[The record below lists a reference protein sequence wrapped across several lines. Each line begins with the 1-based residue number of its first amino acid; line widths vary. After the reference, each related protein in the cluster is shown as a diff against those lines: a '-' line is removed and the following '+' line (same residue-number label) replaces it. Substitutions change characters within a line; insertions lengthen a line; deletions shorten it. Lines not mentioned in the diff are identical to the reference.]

1 MAWLKLGSAGVF
13 YPGPALELSGFL
25 GYLTPLASRWGVG
38 LDVIEV
44 PRRWGLALVVD
55 VDFGETVAE
64 PVDVVAG
71 HQGQGV
77 DPGIPGR
84 FGITFFVS
92 PSSAGQEPPDD
103 VNEKQGCGRDE
114 EDGPVSEARTI
125 AVAVHVH
132 LDEARARVLLD
143 AGWGGWLDEGDW
155 AARWCLTHG
164 CGFGG
169 SSSGR

>member
-92 PSSAGQEPPDD
+92 PSSAGHARR
-103 VNEKQGCGRDE
+103 GRAAP
-114 EDGPVSEARTI
+114 GSQAPAPRPAASPSTGTAVSA
-125 AVAVHVH
+125 
-132 LDEARARVLLD
+132 
-143 AGWGGWLDEGDW
+143 AGG
-155 AARWCLTHG
+155 AP
-164 CGFGG
+164 
-169 SSSGR
+169 